1 MQLFLLMVT
10 PVPLRLAATLGSRLL
25 ATVMLL
31 ILLRAVWLLVTLALP
46 LFRRPTAELPL
57 AMPTLCL
64 PVAVLLREILLQS
77 KETMLPMTP
86 TIPTTSRSE
95 TLSCLL
101 TRLF

>member
-1 MQLFLLMVT
+1 MVT
-10 PVPLRLAATLGSRLL
+10 MPLVPSPLVPTLLPHPPTVTPPLSRPLAMA
-25 ATVMLL
+25 
-31 ILLRAVWLLVTLALP
+31 
-46 LFRRPTAELPL
+46 LPL
-57 AMPTLCL
+57 AMPTLCP

-77 KETMLPMTP
+77 KETMLPMTS

>member
-1 MQLFLLMVT
+1 MVAPLILPQCLLMVT
-10 PVPLRLAATLGSRLL
+10 MPLAPSPLAPALLPHPPTVTPPLSR
-25 ATVMLL
+25 
-31 ILLRAVWLLVTLALP
+31 
-46 LFRRPTAELPL
+46 PL

>member
-1 MQLFLLMVT
+1 MQTQRPLAMVALLILPQCLLMVT
-10 PVPLRLAATLGSRLL
+10 MPLVPSPLVPTLLPHPPTVTPPLSRPLAMA
-25 ATVMLL
+25 
-31 ILLRAVWLLVTLALP
+31 
-46 LFRRPTAELPL
+46 LPL
-57 AMPTLCL
+57 AMPTLCP

-77 KETMLPMTP
+77 KETMLPMTS

>member
-1 MQLFLLMVT
+1 MQTQRPLAMVALLILPQCLLMVT
-10 PVPLRLAATLGSRLL
+10 MPLVPSPLVPTLLPHPPTVTPPLSR
-25 ATVMLL
+25 
-31 ILLRAVWLLVTLALP
+31 
-46 LFRRPTAELPL
+46 PL
-57 AMPTLCL
+57 AMPTPCL